1 MKKEIKIS
9 LVAIAA
15 IIILFFGMNFLKGM
29 SLFADK
35 NVYYATFDDIN
46 GLTVSNPIFANGYQ
60 VGVVKD
66 INFDYTGQK
75 GIVVRF
81 SLNDEFRLPATTT
94 AEIASDF
101 MGNVKM
107 NLALGTPA
115 GATEAMSAVLMP
127 GDTIGGALSG
137 GLMARAAAIIPQVEQ
152 MLPKLDSIL
161 ASLNALMADP
171 ALSRTLHNVE
181 NVSSDL
187 TRSTKQLNM
196 LMATLNGKVP
206 ALMSKTDNVL
216 NNAAQLTDKL
226 AAIDIAST
234 KEQVDQ
240 TIANI
245 EAITQKLNNPDGTL
259 GLLMNDAS
267 LYNHLTGT
275 MQSADQLLDDIR
287 EHPRRYINIS
297 VFGKKEKEK

>member
-1 MKKEIKIS
+1 MKKEIKIA
-9 LVAIAA
+9 LVAIAG

-29 SLFADK
+29 SILADK

-81 SLNDEFRLPATTT
+81 SLDDKFRLPATTT

-107 NLALGTPA
+107 NLTLSPEGETAAVVSSALQ
-115 GATEAMSAVLMP
+115 P
-127 GDTIGGALSG
+127 GDTINGALSG
-137 GLMARAAAIIPQVEQ
+137 GLMARAAAMIPQVEQ

-187 TRSTKQLNM
+187 TRSTKQLNT

-206 ALMSKTDNVL
+206 ALMTKTDNVL
-216 NNAAQLTDKL
+216 SNTAQLTENL
-226 AAIDIAST
+226 AAIDVAST
-234 KEQVDQ
+234 KAQIDQ
-240 TIANI
+240 TIANVD
-245 EAITQKLNNPDGTL
+245 AITQKLNKSDGTL
-259 GLLMNDAS
+259 GLLMNDAT
-267 LYNHLTGT
+267 LYNRLTGT
-275 MQSADQLLDDIR
+275 MQSADQLLNDFR
-287 EHPRRYINIS
+287 EHPRRYINVS
-297 VFGKKEKEK
+297 VFGKKDK

>member
-1 MKKEIKIS
+1 MKKEIKIA
-9 LVAIAA
+9 LVAIAG

-29 SLFADK
+29 SLLADK

-66 INFDYTGQK
+66 INFDYSGQK
-75 GIVVRF
+75 GIIVRF
-81 SLNDEFRLPATTT
+81 SLDDKFRLPASTT
-94 AEIASDF
+94 AEIESDF
-101 MGNVKM
+101 MGNVRM
-107 NLALGTPA
+107 NLSLNASGEPA
-115 GATEAMSAVLMP
+115 AVMNTLLQT
-127 GDTIGGALSG
+127 GDTINGMLAG
-137 GLMARAAAIIPQVEQ
+137 GLMARAAAMIPQVEQ

-171 ALSRTLHNVE
+171 AIARTLHNVE

-187 TRSTKQLNM
+187 TRSTKQLNT

-206 ALMSKTDNVL
+206 ALLTKTDDVL
-216 NNAAQLTDKL
+216 SNTAQLTQNL

-234 KEQVDQ
+234 KAQVDQ
-240 TIANI
+240 TLANV
-245 EAITQKLNNPDGTL
+245 EAITQKLNKPDGTL

-267 LYNHLTGT
+267 LYNRLTGT
-275 MQSADQLLDDIR
+275 MQSADQLLNDFR
-287 EHPRRYINIS
+287 EHPKRYINVS
-297 VFGKKEKEK
+297 VFGKKEK